1 MRGMWYIWR
10 VARVRKGIY
19 IVFEGVIGNGKSV
32 QSQLLASRLQ
42 QEFPDRLVVWTREP
56 GGSEIAGEIR
66 RVAQGMIFSE
76 EMDSVCEQY
85 LYAASRAQTL
95 RTIVKPVLDR
105 GGIVVADR
113 SVFTSLAFQGYGR
126 GLGVKMVLDVNK
138 VAVDGLWPDMV
149 IFLDVDLETAM
160 SRVKDKRGDKFESM
174 DKNFFTKVLRGYKDI
189 ARKYKK
195 TVRMVNGRGKIEEVE
210 KRIWDIIKPW
220 LTKYSS

>member
-1 MRGMWYIWR
+1 MKSR
-10 VARVRKGIY
+10 GIY

-95 RTIVKPVLDR
+95 RTVVGPILKRD
-105 GGIVVADR
+105 GIVVADR

-126 GLGVKMVLDVNK
+126 DLGIKTVLEINK
-138 VAVDGLWPDMV
+138 AAMGNIWPDLV
-149 IFLDVDLETAM
+149 IFLDLNLDTAL
-160 SRVKDKRGDKFESM
+160 SRKKDKRGDKFEMM
-174 DKNFFTKVLRGYKDI
+174 DKKFFAKVYRGYLDIAKKYKDI
-189 ARKYKK
+189 M
-195 TVRMVNGRGKIEEVE
+195 RMVDGSGSVE
-210 KRIWDIIKPW
+210 KVSERVWGVVSKELEIK
-220 LTKYSS
+220 K